1 MRFVGRTPR
10 EGINV
15 SPEHPLVEA
24 LTLAVGIATVLILVT
39 VLAVKFVD
47 VVIVLVSPA
56 TETRV
61 FSKWDYGAY
70 LHVDFAD
77 ERAGALEALT
87 QRLARHWP
95 DAWYD
100 FKVGVIEDADP
111 NAMALPGGTIVV
123 TRGLLE
129 QIDSENELAFVLAHE
144 IGHFRNRDHLR
155 QLGRGFALGLLMTA
169 VAGEDGGMLSSGVVE
184 VTARRFSRQQEE
196 AADLFALE
204 LLEAEYGHVADATRF
219 FERLTKNDVRTG
231 RVVGYFSTHPLSR
244 DRVEHLRA
252 AAVAHGWSTTGEVR
266 PLDLRP
272 H

>member
-1 MRFVGRTPR
+1 MRFVGRAPR

-24 LTLAVGIATVLILVT
+24 LTLTIGLASVLILVT

-47 VVIVLVSPA
+47 VVILLISPA
-56 TETRV
+56 TESRV
-61 FSKWDYGAY
+61 FSTWDYGAY

-77 ERAGALEALT
+77 ARVGGLEALT
-87 QRLARHWP
+87 RRLARHWP
-95 DAWYD
+95 DAYYD
-100 FKVGVIEDADP
+100 FRVGVIEDADP
-111 NAMALPGGTIVV
+111 NALALPGGTIVV
-123 TRGLLE
+123 TNGLLDQVE
-129 QIDSENELAFVLAHE
+129 SENELAFVLGHE

-155 QLGRGFALGLLMTA
+155 QLGRGFALGLLTA
-169 VAGEDGGMLSSGVVE
+169 VVAGEDGGMLSSGVVE
-184 VTARRFSRQQEE
+184 GTARRFSRQQEE

-219 FERLTKNDVRTG
+219 FERLTKKGGRTG
-231 RVVGYFSTHPLSR
+231 RVVGYFATHPLAA

-252 AAVAHGWSTTGEVR
+252 AAATRGWPTTGETR

-272 H
+272 D